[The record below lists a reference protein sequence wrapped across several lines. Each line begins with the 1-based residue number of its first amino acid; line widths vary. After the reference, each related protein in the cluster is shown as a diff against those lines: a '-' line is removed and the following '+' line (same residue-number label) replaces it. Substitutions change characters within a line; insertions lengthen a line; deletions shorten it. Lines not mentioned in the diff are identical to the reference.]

1 MMSLARLGMF
11 NIGCWLL
18 AAYHLFRKNVVCPL
32 FCPVLSVPDCLTGGT
47 AAAGLQE

>member
-18 AAYHLFRKNVVCPL
+18 AAYHLFRKNVVCPRL
-32 FCPVLSVPDCLTGGT
+32 FPEERSRKRALTLPVDNIL
-47 AAAGLQE
+47 